1 MARKLWILVMTTL
14 LLSVSGAMAQ
24 KQKEKDRDPRL
35 GNPIEPYGALEQQES
50 SSAVRGQGRDP
61 VVERQQEA
69 APRPLTGVEDV
80 TLERMGLTRSYFVPY
95 FHVSQTVD
103 TNRRGFTV
111 GRSDLSSISLFNG
124 GVSLE
129 RQWRN
134 YHLSAHYSGGGTIHN
149 NPRDDEKRYYYF
161 HQAGL
166 TQRIFLRRW
175 QFLVGDYFS
184 YLPES
189 AFGLPSTGLFNPGEL
204 GLGQGLGEGGAIL
217 NSSLVPSQA
226 IFTGDS
232 RRISN
237 AVAGQALYQLTRRS
251 SVTFSGAFGLL
262 HFLEGGFQDG
272 RSTSF
277 SAGYNYL
284 LGPQDT
290 IAVGYTHGRFW
301 FTQSDLIVT
310 SHTVHVGYG
319 HRITGR
325 MSLQISG
332 GPDLLL
338 RSALNGLVEDR
349 RLSWS
354 VRSTLNYQFQRSSL
368 YLSYN
373 HFLNGGSGVFNG
385 ARTHLVEADW
395 DRQLTRNWGLNTRV
409 AYSRNSELTAGG
421 ADGNVFHSVLGGFS
435 LGRPVGRYTD
445 IFFSYNVQRQQSNFP
460 VCFGESCGQVM
471 LRHIFGVG
479 FRFGYRPIEIE

>member
-1 MARKLWILVMTTL
+1 MTRKLLIFLAITL
-14 LLSVSGAMAQ
+14 LFCVYGTTAQ
-24 KQKEKDRDPRL
+24 QQKEKSRDPRL
-35 GNPIEPYGALEQQES
+35 ANPIEPYGPLGEQES
-50 SSAVRGQGRDP
+50 SSTTRDQTSDP
-61 VVERQQEA
+61 SVQRQPEA

-80 TLERMGLTRSYFVPY
+80 TLERMGRGRSYFVPY
-95 FHVSQTVD
+95 FHFSQTVD
-103 TNRRGFTV
+103 TNRSGLTA
-111 GRSDLSSISLFNG
+111 GQADLSSVSLFNG
-124 GVSLE
+124 GISLE
-129 RQWRN
+129 REWRN
-134 YHLSAHYSGGGTIHN
+134 YHLSTHYSGGGTVYN
-149 NPRDDEKRYYYF
+149 NAQDGLRRSYYF

-175 QFLVGDYFS
+175 QFLIGDYFS

-189 AFGLPSTGLFNPGEL
+189 AFGLPGTGLFDPGAI
-204 GLGQGLGEGGAIL
+204 GPGHGLGEGGALL
-217 NSSLVPSQA
+217 NTSLVPSQS

-237 AVAGQALYQLTRRS
+237 AAVGQGLYQLTRRS
-251 SVTFSGAFGLL
+251 SVTFSGSFGLL
-262 HFLEGGFQDG
+262 HFLDGGFQDG
-272 RSTSF
+272 RSTNF
-277 SAGYNYL
+277 STGYNYL

-301 FTQSDLIVT
+301 FTGSDLTIT

-319 HRITGR
+319 HQITGR

-332 GPDLLL
+332 GPDVLL
-338 RSALNGLVEDR
+338 RSALNGLVKDH

-373 HFLNGGSGVFNG
+373 HFLNGGSGVFSG
-385 ARTHLVEADW
+385 ARTHLVQANW
-395 DRQLTRNWGLNTRV
+395 DRQLTRNWGLDMRV
-409 AYSRNSELTAGG
+409 AYSRNAELTSAGAG
-421 ADGNVFHSVLGGFS
+421 GNVFHSVLGGFS
-435 LGRPVGRYTD
+435 LSRPVGRYTD

-460 VCFGESCGQVM
+460 VCFGGSCGQVM
-471 LRHIFGVG
+471 LRHVFGVG